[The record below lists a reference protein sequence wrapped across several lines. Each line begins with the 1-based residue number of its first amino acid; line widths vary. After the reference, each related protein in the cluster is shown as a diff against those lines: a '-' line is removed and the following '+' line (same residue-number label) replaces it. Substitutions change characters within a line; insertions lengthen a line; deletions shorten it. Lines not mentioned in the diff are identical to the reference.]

1 MRAVRSIILS
11 VILLAALVAAE
22 RACAQ
27 YYSWG
32 ADPARFRWM
41 RAETEGADVIY
52 PDHTPEIGLS
62 TLRFVEI
69 MQPYISYG
77 YRLPA
82 LDIPFVVHPENMR
95 SNGLVTVSYTHLRAH
110 ETLYRISYAV
120 CGL

>member
-11 VILLAALVAAE
+11 VILLASLVAAE

-82 LDIPFVVHPENMR
+82 LDIPCVVRPGSSSWWRTNT
-95 SNGLVTVSYTHLRAH
+95 VTPCST
-110 ETLYRISYAV
+110 TTSTWDS
-120 CGL
+120 